1 MNIDK
6 ELIQKAV
13 DEALEDVLNK
23 HDIIENSEDIVDF
36 NDIEE
41 LNKENDTQSEPPI
54 NEKVIEK
61 VEEAIDDKSNYNFLG
76 LDITISKNGD
86 KYDVTIK
93 KDDKEKTESVDS
105 AELPAILGLVEDF
118 FNEIVIDEENVDE
131 KSEDKELDEE
141 DEDVELDGEDEEED
155 DDKESEEDEE
165 DDEENE
171 ESDLIHLHK
180 VSMSSL
186 RKRYKNKVNEIFE
199 HGLMAKEL
207 VLGMI
212 KEKLVAG
219 TVKELIDKSKEKD
232 AIIASKKEELKKAS
246 LNYLIAK
253 KMNNQYKNVYT
264 VLSSGIENIKKNLID
279 NKIDI
284 DIANKVLN
292 QYKIII
298 SEVVTAKSLEAL
310 IAAIN
315 KTNKVNKAVLALA
328 CINKTKTEQS
338 KTLVSNKIQ
347 NNTTKKEI
355 KNIVKP
361 VNVLNRTGW
370 KTNSTILANRY
381 DGIEE
386 MSAEILRIA
395 GIND

>member
-6 ELIQKAV
+6 ELIQEAV
-13 DEALEDVLNK
+13 DEALENVLNK
-23 HDIIENSEDIVDF
+23 YDNIENSEDIVDF

-41 LNKENDTQSEPPI
+41 LNKKNDTQSEPPI

-61 VEEAIDDKSNYNFLG
+61 VEEAIDNESNYNFLG

-93 KDDKEKTESVDS
+93 KDDKEKSESVDS

-118 FNEIVIDEENVDE
+118 FNEIVIDEENIDE
-131 KSEDKELDEE
+131 KSEDEELDEE
-141 DEDVELDGEDEEED
+141 DEDEELDG
-155 DDKESEEDEE
+155 
-165 DDEENE
+165 DDE
-171 ESDLIHLHK
+171 K

-232 AIIASKKEELKKAS
+232 AIIISKKEELKKAS

-253 KMNNQYKNVYT
+253 KMNNQYKNLYT

-284 DIANKVLN
+284 VIANKVLK

-298 SEVVTAKSLEAL
+298 SRIVTAKRPEDL
-310 IAAIN
+310 IVAIN
-315 KTNKVNKAVLALA
+315 RTNKVNKAVLAY
-328 CINKTKTEQS
+328 INKTKSKQS

-370 KTNSTILANRY
+370 KSNSTILANRY

>member
-6 ELIQKAV
+6 ELIQVAV
-13 DEALEDVLNK
+13 DEALENVLNK
-23 HDIIENSEDIVDF
+23 YDIIENSEDIVDF
-36 NDIEE
+36 NNIEE
-41 LNKENDTQSEPPI
+41 LNKKNNTQSEPPI

-61 VEEAIDDKSNYNFLG
+61 VEEAIDDESNYNFLG

-118 FNEIVIDEENVDE
+118 FNEIVIDEENIDE
-131 KSEDKELDEE
+131 KSEDEELDEE
-141 DEDVELDGEDEEED
+141 DEDVKLDGEDEKEED
-155 DDKESEEDEE
+155 DDEESEEDKE

-171 ESDLIHLHK
+171 DVKLDVEDEVL
-180 VSMSSL
+180 MSSL
-186 RKRYKNKVNEIFE
+186 RKQYKNKVNEIFE

-264 VLSSGIENIKKNLID
+264 VLSSGIENIKKNLTD

-292 QYKIII
+292 KYKIII
-298 SEVVTAKSLEAL
+298 SEVVTAKSPEAL

-315 KTNKVNKAVLALA
+315 KTNRVNKAVLAY
-328 CINKTKTEQS
+328 INKTKTEQS